1 MKKILS
7 AFLIT
12 LILLVGVT
20 GCSTKNKNLTDAEK
34 FKQEYESLNNKDN
47 GEVNYNKV
55 SISKDNPIV
64 YTTPKK
70 IIEKINNGD
79 LFAVYIGTSDNIE
92 CRQIVESLLAS
103 AKEKNVSTIYYIDT
117 NKYDVTDLET
127 TLQSINDKDKE
138 ETLTTSPSVIAI
150 SKKKIVERETGLTTE
165 QDQKKYA
172 KNEFNCLF
180 KCLSE
185 ESTTCQKNSC

>member
-20 GCSTKNKNLTDAEK
+20 GCSTKNKDLTDAEK
-34 FKQEYESLNNKDN
+34 FKQEYENLNNKNN

-92 CRQIVESLLAS
+92 CRQIVESLIDS

>member
-7 AFLIT
+7 TFLIT
-12 LILLVGVT
+12 LILLIGVT
-20 GCSTKNKNLTDAEK
+20 GWSTKNENFNDAEK
-34 FKQEYESLNNKDN
+34 FKQEYESLNKKSN

-70 IIEKINNGD
+70 IMEKINNGD
-79 LFAVYIGTSDNIE
+79 LFVVYIGTNTSIE
-92 CRQIVESLLAS
+92 CRQIVESLLES
-103 AKEKNVSTIYYIDT
+103 AKEKNVNTIYYIDI
-117 NKYDVTDLET
+117 NKYDVTDLEKL
-127 TLQSINDKDKE
+127 LQSINNKE
-138 ETLTTSPSVIAI
+138 EQEMLASSPSVIAI

-165 QDQKKYA
+165 QNQKKYA

>member
-20 GCSTKNKNLTDAEK
+20 GCSTKNKDLTDAEK
-34 FKQEYESLNNKDN
+34 FKQEYESLNNKNN

-79 LFAVYIGTSDNIE
+79 LFAVYIGTSNNIE
-92 CRQIVESLLAS
+92 CRQIVESLIDS
-103 AKEKNVSTIYYIDT
+103 AKEKNVSTIYYIDI
-117 NKYDVTDLET
+117 NKYDVTDLENL
-127 TLQSINDKDKE
+127 LQSINDKDKE
-138 ETLTTSPSVIAI
+138 ETLTSSPSVIAI

-165 QDQKKYA
+165 QNQKKYA

>member
-7 AFLIT
+7 AILIT

-34 FKQEYESLNNKDN
+34 FKQEYENLNNKNN
-47 GEVNYNKV
+47 GEVDYNKV

>member
-12 LILLVGVT
+12 LILLIGVT
-20 GCSTKNKNLTDAEK
+20 GCSTKNKDLTDAEK
-34 FKQEYESLNNKDN
+34 FKQEYESLNNKNN

-55 SISKDNPIV
+55 SISEDNPIV
-64 YTTPKK
+64 YATPKK

-79 LFAVYIGTSDNIE
+79 LFAVYIGTSTNIE
-92 CRQIVESLLAS
+92 CRQIVESLLES

-117 NKYDVTDLET
+117 NKYDVTDLEQL
-127 TLQSINDKDKE
+127 LQSINDNDKQ
-138 ETLTTSPSVIAI
+138 ETLTSSPSVIAI

-165 QDQKKYA
+165 HNQKKYA
-172 KNEFNCLF
+172 KNEINCLF

>member
-34 FKQEYESLNNKDN
+34 FKQEYENLNNKNN
-47 GEVNYNKV
+47 GEVDYNKV

-92 CRQIVESLLAS
+92 CRQIVESLLVS

-150 SKKKIVERETGLTTE
+150 SKKKIVERETGLTAE

>member
-20 GCSTKNKNLTDAEK
+20 GCSTKNKDLTDAEK